1 MRHFD
6 IHVLL
11 YRWNVGGDVL
21 EMDPTE
27 YSLST
32 VEDSELIAVLSFYDH
47 LPAQEAIALKDMLLY
62 DRSIGGSAPVFQR
75 GVNMEFGHCDLSGDP
90 QNEGQSA

>member
-1 MRHFD
+1 
-6 IHVLL
+6 
-11 YRWNVGGDVL
+11 
-21 EMDPTE
+21 MDPEE

-62 DRSIGGSAPVFQR
+62 DGSVGSPTPVFQR
-75 GVNMEFGHCDLSGDP
+75 GVNMELGHCDRSRVHQDKGWAT
-90 QNEGQSA
+90 QKKAK